1 MPISW
6 ICRWTLACF
15 PRNLPINQGRDEGFS
30 LSVYDEFPCSANPP
44 TWSFQHPRPSFLT
57 KGIPTWG
64 TTAPSYWPPA
74 VRSKPPHLVTFP
86 KGKKA
91 LAQGHSATTLGEGG
105 GIYTAKPLPVG
116 KFPAWIHHSNDGL
129 GETLMSTCP
138 WKIGENNENQRA
150 WIWRALNLNFCRFS

>member
-1 MPISW
+1 MQRLDWHQNPMPISW

-30 LSVYDEFPCSANPP
+30 LSVYEFPCSANPP

-74 VRSKPPHLVTFP
+74 VRSKPPILSPSPRGRRHWLRGTQQLHWGRGAAF
-86 KGKKA
+86 
-91 LAQGHSATTLGEGG
+91 TL
-105 GIYTAKPLPVG
+105 
-116 KFPAWIHHSNDGL
+116 
-129 GETLMSTCP
+129 
-138 WKIGENNENQRA
+138 
-150 WIWRALNLNFCRFS
+150 LNLFRLENSQHESIIPTMGWGKP